1 MANTEVQGYLAQMA
15 AVQAQVL
22 DALAG
27 LPREEFRYET
37 EQWRWNTVRRVLLRL
52 GDHLREHTTQLVE
65 AREAAAGPPTMTQR
79 ILAQAMEAYGYW
91 LGAMVGLS
99 DEDLDQ
105 APAPGEWTP
114 RQVLEHMISSQ
125 SGYLDTIQ
133 RAREARRP
141 VERD

>member
-1 MANTEVQGYLAQMA
+1 MANTEVQGYLARMA
-15 AVQAQVL
+15 AVQAE
-22 DALAG
+22 ALEALTD
-27 LPREEFRYET
+27 LPREEYRYET

-52 GDHLREHTTQLVE
+52 GDHVREHTTQLVE
-65 AREAAAGPPTMTQR
+65 ARDAAAGAPTMTQR

-99 DEDLDQ
+99 DEDLDK

-133 RAREARRP
+133 RARATGKL